1 MKRALRFVECRQLPI
16 QKRISIQTLYPLS
29 KTPPL
34 LSLPPHHHVYS
45 ALNKDIPLAAFVA
58 NDEHLEAFQIIQLS
72 KVSYIDRHVFRGLLD
87 RIMYERSRETTHPIT
102 YYLQE
107 EDYHNQDKLRI
118 YEATGFQVFHQTNTY
133 HLPFIPCEKASHTYW
148 TLELIDYSRRADW
161 LTFRN
166 AHCHVLP
173 GAIPMTDEQFA
184 HATRQQTLFYT
195 LNWCH
200 QPIGIM
206 KVRLHMYHV
215 CVQEIQ
221 LDCDESMLRDALSF
235 LQQKFYDAFRYIDE
249 ARISTTNLQS
259 DLNFALRKQGAQV
272 SPGGIYMLAQQ
283 VLPTPLY

>member
-16 QKRISIQTLYPLS
+16 QERISIQTLYPLS

-45 ALNKDIPLAAFVA
+45 AFNKDIPLAAFVA

-148 TLELIDYSRRADW
+148 TLELMDYSRRADW

-173 GAIPMTDEQFA
+173 GAIPMTDEQFT
-184 HATRQQTLFYT
+184 HETRQQTLFYT
-195 LNWCH
+195 LHWCH

-249 ARISTTNLQS
+249 AHISTTNLQS

-272 SPGGIYMLAQQ
+272 SSGGMCTLIQQ